1 MNIDDPNFTDR
12 IIEQVD
18 QEEAELAML
27 RNFHNEVR
35 AALASE
41 NAGSIEHLLAASAI
55 GKHTTIIGRKRYE
68 QLLKA
73 EEASRH
79 ALDRAEVVRVLREYI
94 DKSYGIRMEWGVEA
108 REHVEE
114 LAHRLGLA
122 GELGTREG

>member
-1 MNIDDPNFTDR
+1 MTTCRTCGCQTDTP
-12 IIEQVD
+12 
-18 QEEAELAML
+18 
-27 RNFHNEVR
+27 
-35 AALASE
+35 ALAFLHERMHASLASLGLSE
-41 NAGSIEHLLAASAI
+41 ATFVDLERIADVMEA
-55 GKHTTIIGRKRYE
+55 Y
-68 QLLKA
+68 
-73 EEASRH
+73 ASRH